1 MSTMPGSGWGLRM
14 ADVAVVTDSTG
25 YLPDALVDS
34 LGITVVPLYYDI
46 SGDASPGGGHDVP
59 GRGLRESEFDGD
71 LGRFYAELD
80 ASKSVATTS
89 PPTVDDFAEVFDRLL
104 QQHSAVVSVLISSG
118 TSKTCSIARQAAARL
133 ESEGRDG
140 ERVAVIDSAGTVGH
154 LGVQALAAARA
165 ARRGEDNSG
174 VIAATR
180 RARQE
185 VRQWFVLDTLEYVRR
200 SGRIGGA
207 AAWLGSALDL
217 KPILVIESELK
228 PVERVRT
235 RRRAVER
242 LVELMRQ
249 RRAVGA
255 DRWFVQHAYAQGD
268 AQRLAERL
276 AEMFDSEPEFVS
288 EVGPVI
294 ATHTGPGAL
303 AAGSLPAA
311 ALR

>member
-1 MSTMPGSGWGLRM
+1 M
-14 ADVAVVTDSTG
+14 
-25 YLPDALVDS
+25 
-34 LGITVVPLYYDI
+34 
-46 SGDASPGGGHDVP
+46 
-59 GRGLRESEFDGD
+59 
-71 LGRFYAELD
+71 
-80 ASKSVATTS
+80 
-89 PPTVDDFAEVFDRLL
+89 
-104 QQHSAVVSVLISSG
+104 LISQG

-140 ERVAVIDSAGTVGH
+140 QRVAVIDSAGTVGH

-165 ARRGEDNSG
+165 AAAGEDSSG
-174 VIAATR
+174 VIAAAR

-235 RRRAVER
+235 RRRAIER

-249 RRAVGA
+249 RRSVGA
-255 DRWFVQHAYAQGD
+255 DRWFVQHAYAHED
-268 AQRLAERL
+268 AKRLAERL
-276 AEMFDSEPEFVS
+276 AGLFGTEPEFVS
-288 EVGPVI
+288 EIGPVV

-303 AAGSLPAA
+303 AAGSLPGS
-311 ALR
+311 ALG

>member
-1 MSTMPGSGWGLRM
+1 MG
-14 ADVAVVTDSTG
+14 DVAVVTDSTA
-25 YLPDALVDS
+25 YLPRALIESV
-34 LGITVVPLYYDI
+34 GITVVSLYYDV
-46 SGDASPGGGHDVP
+46 GGGASPGGGHDVP
-59 GRGLRESEFDGD
+59 GRGLREWEFNGD

-80 ASKSVATTS
+80 VSKSVATTS
-89 PPTVDDFAEVFDRLL
+89 PPTVADFAEVFDRLL
-104 QQHSAVVSVLISSG
+104 KQHSAVVSVLISSG
-118 TSKTCSIARQAAARL
+118 MSKTCSIARQAAARL
-133 ESEGRDG
+133 ESEGRG
-140 ERVAVIDSAGTVGH
+140 RERVTVIDSAGTGGH

-165 ARRGEDNSG
+165 AAAGADTSA
-174 VIAATR
+174 VVAATR

-185 VRQWFVLDTLEYVRR
+185 VREWFVLDTLEYVRR

-217 KPILVIESELK
+217 KPILLIESELK

-235 RRRAVER
+235 RRRAVDR

-255 DRWFVQHAYAQGD
+255 DRWFVQHAYAHQD
-268 AQRLAERL
+268 AQRLADRL
-276 AEMFDSEPEFVS
+276 AELFGSEPEFVS
-288 EVGPVI
+288 EIGPVV

-303 AAGSLPAA
+303 AAGGLPGS

>member
-1 MSTMPGSGWGLRM
+1 M
-14 ADVAVVTDSTG
+14 ADVAVVTDSTA

-34 LGITVVPLYYDI
+34 LDITVVPLYYDI
-46 SGDASPGGGHDVP
+46 DGSASPSGGHEVP

-89 PPTVDDFAEVFDRLL
+89 PPTVEDFVEVFDRLL
-104 QQHSAVVSVLISSG
+104 HQHSAVVSVLISSG
-118 TSKTCSIARQAAARL
+118 TSKTCSIAQQAAARM
-133 ESEGRDG
+133 ESEGRGG
-140 ERVAVIDSAGTVGH
+140 ERVEVIDSAGTVGH

-165 ARRGEDNSG
+165 AAAGQDSSG

-217 KPILVIESELK
+217 KPILLIESELK

-242 LVELMRQ
+242 LIELMRH

-255 DRWFVQHAYAQGD
+255 DRWFVQHAYAHQD

-276 AEMFDSEPEFVS
+276 AEIFGSEPEFVS

-303 AAGSLPAA
+303 AAGNLPGA
-311 ALR
+311 ALREPIEG

>member
-1 MSTMPGSGWGLRM
+1 
-14 ADVAVVTDSTG
+14 VVTDSTA
-25 YLPDALVDS
+25 YLPSALVDR
-34 LGITVVPLYYDI
+34 LDITVVPLYYDI
-46 SGDASPGGGHDVP
+46 DGSASPEGGHEVP

-71 LGRFYAELD
+71 LGRFFEQLD

-89 PPTVDDFAEVFDRLL
+89 PPTVEDFVVVFDRLL
-104 QQHSAVVSVLISSG
+104 REHSAVVSVLISSG
-118 TSKTCSIARQAAARL
+118 ISKSCSIARQAAARL
-133 ESEGRDG
+133 ESEGRGG

-154 LGVQALAAARA
+154 LAVQALAAGRA
-165 ARRGEDNSG
+165 AAAGEDLSG
-174 VIAATR
+174 VIARAR

-207 AAWLGSALDL
+207 AAWLGSVLDL
-217 KPILVIESELK
+217 KPILLIESEFK

-242 LVELMRQ
+242 LLELMRQ

-255 DRWFVQHAYAQGD
+255 DRWFVQHAYAHQE

-276 AEMFDSEPEFVS
+276 AELFGSEPEFVS
-288 EVGPVI
+288 EVGPVV

-303 AAGSLPAA
+303 AAGNLPGA
-311 ALR
+311 ALEG